1 MSLLDELAEEFN
13 QDTILFIGSGASV
26 PSGLPSWLLLVSW
39 LRDYTSELGGNVE
52 TADDFLNEAIPNLID
67 AASALTSQL
76 IHFKKSLADFFVE
89 YEKCNIFRLAVPQK
103 VHQLIAQLPT
113 SSIITPNYDVLLE
126 KTYRDTGSDLQ
137 VVHKEDKDLLNRI
150 LRGRLKDY
158 IFKYH
163 GCITKPENIVLDF
176 NQYNAAKFEPSFDMV
191 CLKSLIVAKTFVFIG
206 AGLDDPD
213 FSHVRDNIIYIIG
226 SQRIEFW
233 AFMRNCETKV
243 AYYKQTYGIK
253 LISYKG
259 DGKDHSDL
267 LNKLEELQLKISS
280 KDKRKAEAASF
291 ASPVDVISNNVHGIL
306 RTKLIQVNEEV
317 IPLDE
322 QILGFVAFFDIVEKE
337 KCYSYLSDHKGN
349 DLDEVLNRIDYLV
362 KRQLLKAT
370 EHFLLP
376 VKESYSVEAAV
387 KIEDDIMEY
396 LMESENG

>member
-26 PSGLPSWLLLVSW
+26 PSGLPSWWLLVSW

-52 TADDFLNEAIPNLID
+52 TADVFLNEARPNLID

-76 IHFKKSLADFFVE
+76 SHFKKSLADFFVE

-126 KTYRDTGSDLQ
+126 KIYRDTGSDLQ
-137 VVHKEDKDLLNRI
+137 VVHKEDKDLLNEI

-176 NQYNAAKFEPSFDMV
+176 NQYNAAKFKPSFDME

-213 FSHVRDNIIYIIG
+213 FSHVRDNIIFIAG

-233 AFMRNCETKV
+233 AFMKNCETKV
-243 AYYKQTYGIK
+243 AHYKRVYGIK

-259 DGKDHSDL
+259 DSNDHSDL

-280 KDKRKAEAASF
+280 EDKRKAEAASF
-291 ASPVDVISNNVHGIL
+291 ASPVEVISNNVHGIL
-306 RTKLIQVNEEV
+306 RKKLIQVNEEV

-337 KCYSYLSDHKGN
+337 KCYSYLSVHKGN

-362 KRQLLKAT
+362 KRQLLKTT

-396 LMESENG
+396 LMESDNE